1 MKLAYGKKI
10 WSLDCPNKV
19 KHFIWKAYK
28 NSLPTKCNLGS
39 SENVVHALWGNGQV
53 LASLAQQLNQAYK
66 AIEIDAMATIRALEF
81 AIKLGLDRVVVEGDS
96 SIITIDLR
104 TKESGLTS
112 YGLLISDLCVFESFF
127 S

>member
-1 MKLAYGKKI
+1 MEKKYGPWIAQTKL
-10 WSLDCPNKV
+10 
-19 KHFIWKAYK
+19 KHFIWKACK

-39 SENVVHALWGNGQV
+39 SENVVHALWSDGQV

-96 SIITIDLR
+96 SIIMIDLR
-104 TKESGLTS
+104 TKESSLTS
-112 YGLLISDLCVFESFF
+112 YGLLISDSCVF
-127 S
+127 